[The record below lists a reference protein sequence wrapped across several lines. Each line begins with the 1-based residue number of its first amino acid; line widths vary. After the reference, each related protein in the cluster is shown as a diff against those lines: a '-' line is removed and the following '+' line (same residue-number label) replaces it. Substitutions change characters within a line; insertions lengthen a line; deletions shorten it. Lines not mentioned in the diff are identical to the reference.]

1 MGTRAG
7 HRGPDPGACHRAGE
21 EEEAEEA
28 IGDPPTTTADP
39 RGRCAAVRR
48 RRCRWAVR
56 RRRCR
61 WAVRPRRWDPVGTV
75 ARDVAGPAGVPAE
88 V

>member
-39 RGRCAAVRR
+39 RGRCAAVP
-48 RRCRWAVR
+48 

-61 WAVRPRRWDPVGTV
+61 WAVRPHRWDPVGTV

>member
-21 EEEAEEA
+21 EAEAAEA

-39 RGRCAAVRR
+39 RGRCAAVPR
-48 RRCRWAVR
+48 RRCRWV
-56 RRRCR
+56 
-61 WAVRPRRWDPVGTV
+61 VRPRRWDPAGTA
-75 ARDVAGPAGVPAE
+75 ARDVAGPAEVPAE

>member
-1 MGTRAG
+1 VGTRAG

-21 EEEAEEA
+21 EEEEAEEA
-28 IGDPPTTTADP
+28 TGDPPTTTADP
-39 RGRCAAVRR
+39 QGRWDAVP
-48 RRCRWAVR
+48 

-61 WAVRPRRWDPVGTV
+61 WAVRPRRWDPAGTV
-75 ARDVAGPAGVPAE
+75 ARDVAGPAEVPAG